1 MKLRVRRLNAFSA
14 FPGAGK
20 KKPLRSKKQREN
32 QKVPQPQASFFFL
45 TTNWA
50 MNNLWPRMFMGGIK
64 LLTSQEKPLSILTEP
79 SIFTKRVSDASSV
92 KMPGELVFFLFPR
105 PPF

>member
-1 MKLRVRRLNAFSA
+1 M
-14 FPGAGK
+14 
-20 KKPLRSKKQREN
+20 
-32 QKVPQPQASFFFL
+32 PQPQASFFFFL

-64 LLTSQEKPLSILTEP
+64 LLTSQEKPPSILTEP

-92 KMPGELVFFLFPR
+92 KMPGELVFFLFFPS
-105 PPF
+105 PF